1 MVGLIVTGHGKFASG
16 FEGSL
21 KLLAGIPTG
30 VSFVDFS
37 GESGDE
43 LKVQIAAVMDTMKEF
58 DGVLVLSDLPGGT
71 PFNKSVELKME
82 RADQPIEVMAGTNLP
97 LLLACATM
105 VEAFDSPLDLAQ
117 AMIADGKDSMVIF
130 GVEEE
135 TAEEGEDFGDFI

>member
-43 LKVQIAAVMDTMKEF
+43 LKVQLAEVMDTMKEY

-71 PFNKSVELKME
+71 PYNKSVELKLE
-82 RADQPIEVMAGTNLP
+82 RPDQNIEVMAGTNLP

-105 VEAFDSPLDLAQ
+105 VEAFDAPMDLAQ
-117 AMIADGKDSMVIF
+117 AMLPDGKDSMQIF

-135 TAEEGEDFGDFI
+135 AEESDDFGDFI